1 MPLRET
7 TVVANE
13 HGHEITKR
21 ERKLYTLAEL
31 KALDDRPA
39 PEQDD
44 EISSDAFEKALGW
57 ISQGESEFWS
67 GEDDL
72 ENYIQPEHF
81 GLAGITFD
89 AKKAEYN
96 VGYGGIYFVLPRGTS
111 IDTPV
116 FLRALKAWAEGR
128 DYRGKD
134 YAKDNRKV
142 ILHPH
147 SQHKID
153 LRSKDARIAREH
165 GLIVHT
171 VSTMWSHSS
180 DEFDLDYHYEGMSDA
195 FKNDCN
201 AFLSD
206 LCHEAARLLDS
217 EYEYITGDREYLM
230 DTAEVNEYTFDRNG
244 KIA

>member
-1 MPLRET
+1 MPLIET
-7 TVVANE
+7 TVLADE
-13 HGHEITKR
+13 HGHEIEKHD
-21 ERKLYTLAEL
+21 RKLYTLAEL

-44 EISSDAFEKALGW
+44 EISSRAYENALEW
-57 ISQGESEFWS
+57 LSQGESEFWS
-67 GEDDL
+67 GQDELD
-72 ENYIQPEHF
+72 NYIQPEHF

-96 VGYGGIYFVLPRGTS
+96 VGYGSIYFVLPHGTS

-134 YAKDNRKV
+134 YAKADRKV
-142 ILHPH
+142 VLHPY

-153 LRSKDARIAREH
+153 LRSKDARIAREQ
-165 GLIVHT
+165 GLVVQT
-171 VSTMWSHSS
+171 VSSMWSHSS
-180 DEFDLDYHYEGMSDA
+180 DEFDLDYHYEGMSDE
-195 FKNDCN
+195 FKKDCN

-206 LCHEAARLLDS
+206 LCHEAAYLLNA
-217 EYEYITGDREYLM
+217 EYEYVTGDREYLM
-230 DTAEVNEYTFDRNG
+230 ETAEANEYTFDRNG
-244 KIA
+244 KRA